1 MDETRNE
8 RCKVFWERLI
18 GDLDRLLF
26 LERQDVLL
34 KFEVQFGSAFTM
46 MNEAMAGGTYRTNR
60 FIDEARQQMLGWA
73 PTSAVRLWRPF

>member
-8 RCKVFWERLI
+8 RCKAFWERLI
-18 GDLDRLLF
+18 GYLDRLRF

-46 MNEAMAGGTYRTNR
+46 MNEATR
-60 FIDEARQQMLGWA
+60 FLARL
-73 PTSAVRLWRPF
+73 

>member
-8 RCKVFWERLI
+8 RCKAFWERLI
-18 GDLDRLLF
+18 GDLDRLRF

-46 MNEAMAGGTYRTNR
+46 MNEATR
-60 FIDEARQQMLGWA
+60 FLARL
-73 PTSAVRLWRPF
+73 